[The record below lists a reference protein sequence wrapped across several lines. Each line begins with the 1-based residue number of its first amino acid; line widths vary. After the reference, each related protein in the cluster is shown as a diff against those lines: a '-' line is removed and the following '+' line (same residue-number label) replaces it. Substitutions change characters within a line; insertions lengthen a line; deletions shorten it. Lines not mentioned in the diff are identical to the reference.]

1 MPSDL
6 SADVVVTLVHGTLAR
21 HNKFPE
27 LESALRSVPGTDV
40 TRVTWSGWN
49 TATARRRGTERLK
62 AHVRD
67 VAASNPAARQFV
79 IGHSHGGSIAVQS
92 LHDDDVRAK
101 LAGMV
106 CLSTPFIS
114 VTARR
119 ISDLDRKVGWF
130 VAIMGCFATAALFH
144 YGTNIPD
151 DPGGA
156 FLITLATVGLVVAL
170 MLAGGRRH
178 LNTFVERARWPADI
192 RSPLLIVRS
201 SSDEA
206 SAALAAVQFA
216 TWALDQLWQF
226 LNGAWMSLSISAIAS
241 VLGERITWRLPRV
254 YLWTVVTAIA
264 TVAVAWTLLL
274 VPGFADSAFQSV
286 LAGIATTLILI
297 SAIPLLVAVWMTTVG
312 MLALV
317 PVLLIG
323 FVALLPLFGPEYAM
337 RAAYLKVSV
346 ESTPPGIW
354 TVHHFVAADDTAL
367 SHSSTYRD
375 PQAIHAIVDFIKQHS
390 RT

>member
-6 SADVVVTLVHGTLAR
+6 SANIVVTLVHGTLAR

-27 LESALRSVPGTDV
+27 LESALRSLAGTDV
-40 TRVTWSGWN
+40 TRVGWSGWN
-49 TATARRRGTERLK
+49 TATARRLGTEKVK
-62 AHVRD
+62 AHIRD
-67 VAASNPAARQFV
+67 VAARNPTARQFV

-92 LHDDDVRAK
+92 LHDDDIRSHLSGV
-101 LAGMV
+101 V

-119 ISDLDRKVGWF
+119 IDDLDRKLGWF
-130 VAIMGCFATAALFH
+130 VATVSCFATAALFH
-144 YGTNIPD
+144 YGTKLPD
-151 DPGGA
+151 VPGGR
-156 FLITLATVGLVVAL
+156 FFMTLTLVGLVVAL
-170 MLAGGRRH
+170 MLVGGRRA
-178 LNTFVERARWPADI
+178 LSAFVERARWPADI
-192 RSPLLIVRS
+192 RTPLLIVRS

-216 TWALDQLWQF
+216 TWVLDQLWQF
-226 LNGAWMSLSISAIAS
+226 LNGAWVRLAISAMES
-241 VLGERITWRLPRV
+241 VLGERIARRMPRV
-254 YLWTVVTAIA
+254 YVWTVVMAIA
-264 TVAVAWTLLL
+264 TLALAWTMLL
-274 VPGFADSAFQSV
+274 VPGFAGSAFQSV
-286 LAGIATTLILI
+286 LAGVAAALILV
-297 SAIPLLVAVWMTTVG
+297 SALPLLVAVWMTTVG

-317 PVLLIG
+317 PALLIG

-354 TVHHFVAADDTAL
+354 TVHSFIAADDTAL

-375 PQAIHAIVDFIKQHS
+375 PQAIRAVVEFIKQHGGA
-390 RT
+390 